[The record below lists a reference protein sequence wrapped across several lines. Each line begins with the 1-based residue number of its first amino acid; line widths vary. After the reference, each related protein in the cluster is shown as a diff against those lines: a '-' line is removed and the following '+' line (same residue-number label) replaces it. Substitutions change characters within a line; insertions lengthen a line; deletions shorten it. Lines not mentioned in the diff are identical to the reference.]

1 MPITIFFYDP
11 RDPYGFMSNFSRHPI
26 EIEGEIW
33 STSEH
38 FFQAMKSEEPQV
50 QGIIRRLP
58 TPGRAKNYAH
68 TIALRPDWEKPVG
81 TPALGDLFR
90 DDQGIVVELVKDHFM
105 FAALTAK
112 FTQHG
117 DIRQELLDTG
127 SAFLVENTIGDP
139 YWGNG
144 PSRNGLNKLGRMLML
159 LRSRLLQMV

>member
-26 EIEGEIW
+26 TIDDVEW
-33 STSEH
+33 PTSEH
-38 FFQAMKSEEPQV
+38 YFQAMKSEDPHV
-50 QGIIRRLP
+50 QGIIRRLT

-68 TIALRPDWEKPVG
+68 TIALRSDWEKSVG
-81 TPALGDLFR
+81 TLALGELFR
-90 DDQGIVVELVKDHFM
+90 DEQGIVVDRTKDHFM
-105 FAALTAK
+105 FTALVAK
-112 FTQHG
+112 FTQHA

-127 SAFLVENTIGDP
+127 DAFLVENTIGDP

-159 LRSRLLQMV
+159 LRSRLPQMV